1 MTPYLFSPDSVFW
14 KVNREW
20 LVSLAGPRAVLLEL
34 AHPLIAEG
42 VAHHSD
48 FRRDGL
54 GRLYRT
60 MKTMTEIT
68 FGAGDD
74 ARTALKHFHQCHKNV
89 RGESQELVG
98 IRYDANDPELKFW
111 VLATLIDSV
120 LRVYDL
126 FVSPVT
132 EADQAAY
139 YADAVRLAHVLG
151 IPADSIPPTFAAFN
165 SYTDTMLYGGTLRVT
180 PTAREV
186 SDALFAPRLFG
197 RVMHEFSSVGVGLL
211 PPLLRDAFGF
221 EWNDAR
227 ERRMMRFASWSRQLR
242 PRLPDRLCV
251 HPKAYGE
258 ERRRRTKPSPRLV
271 GSQRGPTPISD
282 SKAPPR
288 D

>member
-1 MTPYLFSPDSVFW
+1 MMPYLFSPDSVFW

-20 LVSLAGPRAVLLEL
+20 IISLAGPRAVLLEL

-48 FRRDGL
+48 FRRDGF

-68 FGAGDD
+68 FGAGEDT
-74 ARTALKHFHQCHKNV
+74 RTALKHFHQCHKNV

-98 IRYDANDPELKFW
+98 RRYDANDPDLKFW

-120 LRVYDL
+120 LRVYEL
-126 FVSPVT
+126 FITPVT
-132 EADQAAY
+132 DADKAAY

-151 IPADSIPPTFAAFN
+151 IPAASIPPTYPAFN
-165 SYTDTMLYGGTLRVT
+165 LYADTMLYGGTLQVT
-180 PTAREV
+180 QTAREV

-197 RVMHEFSSVGVGLL
+197 RVMHEFSVVSIGLL
-211 PPLLRDAFGF
+211 PPHMRDAFGF
-221 EWNDAR
+221 QWNDTS
-227 ERRMMRFASWSRQLR
+227 ERRLLRFAAWSRQLR

-251 HPKAYGE
+251 HPKAYSE
-258 ERRRRTKPSPRLV
+258 ERRRIKLAPGLVVFPREI
-271 GSQRGPTPISD
+271 TPISH
-282 SKAPPR
+282 SKASPR